1 MMPPAIGNP
10 PCTSNRIVTAAVCQL
25 LAAKHCRLGGHLI
38 EMRRLRVEL
47 TCEPLD
53 LCLVEHLRAAGE
65 VLSDTQVVEVINCHS
80 GPQCDAAPGAGEA
93 ATLRSSGTRS
103 VAMMNATIM
112 ARKASA

>member
-10 PCTSNRIVTAAVCQL
+10 PCTSNRIVTAAVCQPP
-25 LAAKHCRLGGHLI
+25 AEHCRLGGHLI
-38 EMRRLRVEL
+38 EMKRLRVEL

-65 VLSDTQVVEVINCHS
+65 ALPDMQVVEVINCHVA
-80 GPQCDAAPGAGEA
+80 PQCDAAPGAGEA
-93 ATLRSSGTRS
+93 ATLRSSGTSS